1 MTKIEGQ
8 GISIASQGILNPEYD
23 RFFQCEKI
31 NKRINNKPTLFVYCM
46 IIVAFGYVAFMD

>member
-8 GISIASQGILNPEYD
+8 GISIASQGILNSEND

-31 NKRINNKPTLFVYCM
+31 NKRTYTLCTVHAVYLE
-46 IIVAFGYVAFMD
+46 